1 MGANTFEI
9 EVVLGLC
16 LQFKDAPLVQAILT
30 NLEVILSDEL
40 ITQLNDSIEGY
51 ASVGGHAYIGQHAT
65 VGGHV
70 LCKLY

>member
-1 MGANTFEI
+1 MSANTFEI

-51 ASVGGHAYIGQHAT
+51 ASVGGHAYIGQYAI

>member
-9 EVVLGLC
+9 EIVLVLC
-16 LQFKDAPLVQAILT
+16 LQFKEAPLVQAILT
-30 NLEVILSDEL
+30 NLEVLLSDEL

-51 ASVGGHAYIGQHAT
+51 AYIGQHAAI
-65 VGGHV
+65 GGHV